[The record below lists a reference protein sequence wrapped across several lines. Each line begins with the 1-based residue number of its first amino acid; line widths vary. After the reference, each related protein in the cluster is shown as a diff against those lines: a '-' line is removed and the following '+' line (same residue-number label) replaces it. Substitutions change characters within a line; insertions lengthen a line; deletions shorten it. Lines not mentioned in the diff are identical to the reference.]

1 MKKLGL
7 ITGINYHNT
16 SYELGGCLNDAAKI
30 LEKLIK
36 EFDFQSKD
44 IQLLLEEVATRKNI
58 IDGLERLVKELE
70 AGDIGVFSYSGH
82 GTVTADLPPIEE
94 EDMLDEAIV
103 PIDSLNDRSLL
114 IRDDEINE
122 ILSRIKEGVHLFLI
136 FDSCHSGTIYRLL
149 PDADNGEKMI
159 KKMIPP
165 SDSVRKIQSVVN
177 EVIEEPLISKSH
189 PLAGSNYILL
199 AGCKEDELSYD
210 DGQNG
215 YLTREIVKYMEKGI
229 TYQELYTKV
238 RDAVYIR
245 SGKKQEPQI
254 FGELITKKI
263 LE

>member
-1 MKKLGL
+1 M
-7 ITGINYHNT
+7 NT
-16 SYELGGCLNDAAKI
+16 SSELGGCLNDATDIFK
-30 LEKLIK
+30 KLVN

-82 GTVTADLPPIEE
+82 GTFTADLPPIEE
-94 EDMLDEAIV
+94 DDMLDEAIV
-103 PIDSLNDRSLL
+103 PIDAVNDRSLL

-136 FDSCHSGTIYRLL
+136 FDSCHSGTMYKLL
-149 PDADNGEKMI
+149 PDEDNDEKML
-159 KKMIPP
+159 KRMIPP
-165 SDSVRKIQSVVN
+165 SNSVKIIQSVVN
-177 EVIEEPLISKSH
+177 EVIEEPLMTKSH

-215 YLTREIVKYMEKGI
+215 YLTKEIVKYMKKGI

-238 RDAVYIR
+238 KDAVYTR

-254 FGELITKKI
+254 FGELMTKKI
-263 LE
+263 LEWQKI